1 MLGKTRT
8 MADKKK
14 KTARKT
20 LRKDEAPY
28 ARKLDDAPKGG
39 GDDKGGGQPAPDN
52 ATLEVKDGDKTAAAP
67 GPNGDKTAAAPGPNG
82 DSNATSAGGG
92 DTKNATPAASDGTVS
107 EPATAPAAAPAAAT
121 PVQASAPEPA
131 AAPVASADD
140 APVYAELPRVTDI
153 DRTVSPDAPAL
164 APGLAPAGDSRSLRR
179 NGASGEEF
187 LLIYR
192 EHTFLVT
199 RAGPVGKHGAWTIVE
214 YPSQGSAANA
224 YAHKC
229 SEYTGAGYYDLD

>member
-1 MLGKTRT
+1 

-28 ARKLDDAPKGG
+28 ARKLDDAPKDGG
-39 GDDKGGGQPAPDN
+39 GDKGGGPPPVDDKTTA
-52 ATLEVKDGDKTAAAP
+52 KDGDKAAA
-67 GPNGDKTAAAPGPNG
+67 AAGPNG
-82 DSNATSAGGG
+82 DSTAKPTGDGDDKNATSA
-92 DTKNATPAASDGTVS
+92 P
-107 EPATAPAAAPAAAT
+107 PATKTESKAAE
-121 PVQASAPEPA
+121 VAPEPA
-131 AAPVASADD
+131 APPPAEVAAPAPAAPVAAAGDR
-140 APVYAELPRVTDI
+140 PIYAELPLVKEI
-153 DRTVSPDAPAL
+153 DRSVSPDAPAPPPGI
-164 APGLAPAGDSRSLRR
+164 APPGDSRSLRR

-199 RAGPVGKHGAWTIVE
+199 RAGPVGKHGSWTIIE
-214 YPSQGSAANA
+214 YPNQGSAANA

-229 SEYTGAGYYDLD
+229 SDYTGAGYYDLD